1 MITYFLPGHGIYGG
15 IKVAYQFV
23 DALNQLGVPARI
35 AAPAGLAE
43 TWFDARASVVARESV
58 LKERAHGTWVF
69 SFPPDYWELRDRAT
83 RLAYHCQGTTHNL
96 VDTIL
101 ADPDVWIL
109 TCWDEAR
116 DRAASFGRNPCDVGI
131 AVSEVFFQSGITK
144 DARSIAYMPRRGS
157 DDFERARQAVNL
169 VPGASLRPIDGMHER
184 EVAEILQHASIFV
197 ATSESE
203 AFGLPA
209 LEALA
214 SGCLVLSVP
223 VVGGTEYL
231 EAAHCTVVPPDHLG
245 EALNSLLARDAEPAS
260 QRNRVLGRAVASRYT
275 VAGMRAKLASCLRE
289 HPWPRSTN

>member
-35 AAPAGLAE
+35 AAPEGLAE
-43 TWFDARASVVARESV
+43 TWFDARASVISRESV
-58 LKERAHGTWVF
+58 LNEPAQGTWVF
-69 SFPPDYWELRDRAT
+69 SFPPDYRELRDRAN
-83 RLAYHCQGTTHNL
+83 RLVYHCQGTTHEL

-101 ADPDVWIL
+101 ADPGVWIL

-116 DRAASFGRNPCDVGI
+116 ERAASFGRNPCDVGI
-131 AVSEVFFQSGITK
+131 GVPEVFFHSGASK
-144 DARSIAYMPRRGS
+144 VPLSVAYMPRRGS
-157 DDFERARQAVNL
+157 DVLEHVRHAISL
-169 VPGASLRPIDGMHER
+169 VPGASLKPIDGMHER
-184 EVAEILQHASIFV
+184 EVAETLQHSSIFI
-197 ATSESE
+197 ATSEGE

-231 EAAHCTVVPPDHLG
+231 KAARCAVVPPDQLG
-245 EALNSLLARDAEPAS
+245 EALISLLRRDREPS
-260 QRNRVLGRAVASRYT
+260 SRLDRVLGRAVASRYT
-275 VAGMRAKLASCLRE
+275 VAGMRAKLAACLRE
-289 HPWPRSTN
+289 HQWHRSTN